1 MMEMTININ
10 IVGLDKLVDAINR
23 LAGGTQ
29 TQQEATAVHTETTV
43 PVPVP
48 PQPVPQQFVPQ
59 QSMPQ
64 QPVPQQPAQQTPPQ
78 NFTPGQ
84 LPTAASGMPA
94 GQPQPTQPM
103 PTNPMM
109 PQYQMPAQQPVN
121 PVMQQYQVPVGQ
133 MQAETTNT
141 PQQLPTSHVA
151 QPYTQEQLAI
161 AMTSLVDAGKLAVA
175 QGIMQQFGVMALTEI
190 PPERYPDVAVKLRE
204 AGASI

>member
-23 LAGGTQ
+23 LAGGAQ
-29 TQQEATAVHTETTV
+29 AQQEATVAHTETTI
-43 PVPVP
+43 PVTVS
-48 PQPVPQQFVPQ
+48 PQPVLQ
-59 QSMPQ
+59 QSVPQ
-64 QPVPQQPAQQTPPQ
+64 QPVPQTQPQS
-78 NFTPGQ
+78 FTAGQ
-84 LPTAASGMPA
+84 LPTVASGMTA
-94 GQPQPTQPM
+94 GQPQPTQPV
-103 PTNPMM
+103 PTNPMT
-109 PQYQMPAQQPVN
+109 PQYQMPTQQQPVN
-121 PVMQQYQVPVGQ
+121 PGAQQYQVPAGQ
-133 MQAETTNT
+133 MQVGTADGS
-141 PQQLPTSHVA
+141 QQLPTSHVA

>member
-1 MMEMTININ
+1 MNIVIAKKERISKMMEMTININ

-29 TQQEATAVHTETTV
+29 TQQEAAAVHTETTV

-48 PQPVPQQFVPQ
+48 PQSVPQQSVPQ

-64 QPVPQQPAQQTPPQ
+64 QPVQQTPPQ

-84 LPTAASGMPA
+84 FPTAASGIPT
-94 GQPQPTQPM
+94 GQPQPAQPV

-109 PQYQMPAQQPVN
+109 PQYQMPA
-121 PVMQQYQVPVGQ
+121 
-133 MQAETTNT
+133 
-141 PQQLPTSHVA
+141 QQLPTSHVA

>member
-29 TQQEATAVHTETTV
+29 TQQEATAVHTEATV
-43 PVPVP
+43 PVPAP
-48 PQPVPQQFVPQ
+48 PQPVLQQSVPQ

-64 QPVPQQPAQQTPPQ
+64 QPVQQPVQQTPPQ

-84 LPTAASGMPA
+84 FPAAASGIPT
-94 GQPQPTQPM
+94 GQPQPAQPV

-109 PQYQMPAQQPVN
+109 PQYQMSAQQQPVN
-121 PVMQQYQVPVGQ
+121 LATQQYQVPVGQ
-133 MQAETTNT
+133 MPAAPAGG

-190 PPERYPDVAVKLRE
+190 PPEKYPDVAVKLRE

>member
-48 PQPVPQQFVPQ
+48 PQPVPQQSVPQ
-59 QSMPQ
+59 QSM
-64 QPVPQQPAQQTPPQ
+64 PQQPAQQTPPQ

-84 LPTAASGMPA
+84 LPTAASGMPT
-94 GQPQPTQPM
+94 GQPTQPM

-109 PQYQMPAQQPVN
+109 QQYQMPAQQPVN
-121 PVMQQYQVPVGQ
+121 PAMQQYQVPVGQ
-133 MQAETTNT
+133 LQAETTNT

>member
-48 PQPVPQQFVPQ
+48 PQPVPQQSVPQ
-59 QSMPQ
+59 QSM
-64 QPVPQQPAQQTPPQ
+64 PQQPAQQTPPQ

-84 LPTAASGMPA
+84 FQAAASGIPT
-94 GQPQPTQPM
+94 GQPQPAQPVPM
-103 PTNPMM
+103 NPMM
-109 PQYQMPAQQPVN
+109 PQYQMPAQQQPVN
-121 PVMQQYQVPVGQ
+121 PATQQYQVPVGQ
-133 MQAETTNT
+133 IPATPTGG